1 MTLYI
6 YMTIYMT
13 IIYIWLYIYIYDYIY
28 RYDYNIYIYDY
39 NIYIYIHEKHIYIYI
54 YYYICTSPYLHV
66 YSEIKAT
73 NSKRSEATQKGYCPA
88 STPDSPDDRLPGVK
102 LLVGAGLRCFNSLRI
117 LILSHTWC
125 STRLNPL
132 FLHSQPMTYVLAKKK
147 IKKQHKN
154 SWCFNQDVPRS
165 SVLYS
170 LCHQPRLVIPEAEDV
185 PGSRDL
191 KKEWKG
197 LKGM

>member
-1 MTLYI
+1 MYKYVHMYVYIYIYMTLYI
-6 YMTIYMT
+6 YDYIYMT
-13 IIYIWLYIYIYDYIY
+13 IIYIYDYIYIHIY

-39 NIYIYIHEKHIYIYI
+39 NIYIHEKHIYI

-147 IKKQHKN
+147 T
-154 SWCFNQDVPRS
+154 
-165 SVLYS
+165 
-170 LCHQPRLVIPEAEDV
+170 
-185 PGSRDL
+185 
-191 KKEWKG
+191 
-197 LKGM
+197 